1 MAKPVVLIVFD
12 GWGIG
17 DENDANPLRSA
28 KLPNIDWLKK
38 NMPVTSL
45 EASGI
50 SVGLPWG
57 ETGNSEV
64 GHLTMGAGKVIYQ
77 HYPRI
82 TLAIQDKTF
91 FSNAVLKGVFDH
103 ARTHKGRVHFV
114 GLLSEGNTHASV
126 EQLESLV
133 SMAADEKMPDFFLH
147 LFGDG
152 KDAAPFMIKKL
163 LDRIPRERIAT
174 LIGRHYAMDR
184 EENWQL
190 TKTAYELIMGI
201 GGAAVKPGDLDAAI
215 VEYTKDGL
223 SEEFLPAMRI
233 RDDGTPRDGDAI
245 FFFNFREDSIRQ
257 LTEAFIVPAFQ
268 RFPLVPLQN
277 TTIATMTRYED
288 RFSVPVAFPPD
299 EVMCP
304 LGKAVSDTDK
314 TQLRVAESYKYAH
327 VTYFFNGYR
336 EAPYKNEYRVLI
348 PSLQSTHPDEHP
360 EMQAQAITDRLV
372 EGIENRSFD
381 FILVNYANADTIGHT
396 GNYNAAIKAAEMLD
410 TQLGRI
416 LPAAQRGDVTVLL
429 TGDHGNIERMYNPQ
443 TGRPETQ
450 HDPNPVPLYL
460 IGTEFTGRQFP
471 NAGRLRNETGGTL
484 ADIAP
489 TILSLMN
496 IPVPDE
502 MTGQDMVKALV

>member
-1 MAKPVVLIVFD
+1 MAKPVVLIIFD

-17 DENDANPLRSA
+17 EENDANPLRAA
-28 KLPNIDWLKK
+28 KLPNIAWLQK

-91 FSNAVLKGVFDH
+91 FSNAVLKNLFEH
-103 ARTHKGRVHFV
+103 ARAHKGRVHFI
-114 GLLSEGNTHASV
+114 GLLSEGNTHASI
-126 EQLESLV
+126 EHLESLI
-133 SMAADEKMPDFFLH
+133 SMAAAEKSPDLFLH

-152 KDAAPFMIKKL
+152 KDGGPFKMKKL
-163 LDRIPRERIAT
+163 LDRMPRDRIAT
-174 LIGRHYAMDR
+174 IIGRHYAMDR

-190 TKTAYELIMGI
+190 TQAAYDLITGK
-201 GGAAVKPGDLDAAI
+201 GGVPVKPEELDAAI
-215 VEYTKDGL
+215 EAHMKEGL
-223 SEEFLPAMRI
+223 SEEFLPAMRL
-233 RDDGTPRDGDAI
+233 RDDGAPREGDAI

-257 LTEAFIVPAFQ
+257 LAEAFIVPTFQ
-268 RFPLVPLQN
+268 RFPLVPLEN
-277 TTIATMTRYED
+277 TATATMTRYED
-288 RFSVPVAFPPD
+288 RFSTPVAFPPD
-299 EVMCP
+299 AVMEP
-304 LGKAVSDTDK
+304 LGKVVSDTGK

-336 EAPYKNEYRVLI
+336 EEPFKGEYRVLI

-360 EMQAQAITDRLV
+360 ELMAAAITDRLV

-396 GNYNAAIKAAEMLD
+396 GNYNAGVKAAEMLD

-416 LPAAQRGDVTVLL
+416 LPAAQRGDVTVIL

-460 IGTEFTGRQFP
+460 IGTEFAGRKFF
-471 NAGRLRNETGGTL
+471 NAGSLRNETGGTL

-489 TILSLMN
+489 TVLTLME

-502 MTGQDMVKALV
+502 MTGESIMRALV